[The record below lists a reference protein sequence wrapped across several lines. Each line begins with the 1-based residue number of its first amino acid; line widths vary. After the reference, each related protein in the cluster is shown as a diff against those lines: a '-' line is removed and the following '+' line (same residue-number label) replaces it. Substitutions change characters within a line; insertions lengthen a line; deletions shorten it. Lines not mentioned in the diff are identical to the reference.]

1 MLTAAAAAG
10 PGAAERSPGGAA
22 PPTVVTEPRTGMPLV
37 EVPAGTFNMGS
48 PEDEPARGADETRHA
63 VTLTRAFLLGRF
75 EVTQAEW
82 KAVMGTSPSRFA
94 DCGSR
99 CPVERVNYPEIQQVL
114 DRLNDGSRAFRYR
127 LPTEAEWE
135 YACRAR
141 TTTPFSTGA
150 NLTTDEANYN
160 GTFPYAAFPKG
171 AYRARPRSARFRR
184 TGGASPICTGTSG
197 SGRQTGTARIPRAGS
212 SIRAVLGP
220 AP

>member
-1 MLTAAAAAG
+1 
-10 PGAAERSPGGAA
+10 
-22 PPTVVTEPRTGMPLV
+22 
-37 EVPAGTFNMGS
+37 
-48 PEDEPARGADETRHA
+48 
-63 VTLTRAFLLGRF
+63 
-75 EVTQAEW
+75 
-82 KAVMGTSPSRFA
+82 MGTSPSRFA

-160 GTFPYAAFPKG
+160 GTSPYAAFPKG
-171 AYRARPRSARFRR
+171 AYRARPTSVGTFPANRRGLADLHGNVREWTSGWYGPYPEGPVVDPRGPRSGTLKVIRGGSWYFDGNSARCALRYTHAPQDRGLSLGFRVAADPAAARRRR
-184 TGGASPICTGTSG
+184 TAP
-197 SGRQTGTARIPRAGS
+197 GR
-212 SIRAVLGP
+212 
-220 AP
+220 